1 MYQLNVFLRK
11 EITMTI
17 GEKIR
22 ELRENKRWSQK
33 QLAKKAGVSE
43 AYIKRYERGEV
54 CPSNLTMFKPAKAL
68 GVDVTVLI
76 AAKYPINDTENLR
89 SALEVPDNATDRE
102 QLIKAEIERDPN
114 SSISHLFAQ
123 WLNMLR
129 EIDDLSVKEL
139 ADATGLTWEEIDEY
153 EREEDIPD
161 IIAFSRISDYF
172 NISADV
178 LLGKSAL
185 SDSDRR
191 FTEFVYRIETL
202 ERLNKEGKLP
212 DSLYELCR
220 KSVVD
225 EFV

>member
-1 MYQLNVFLRK
+1 MYQLNVILRK

-22 ELRENKRWSQK
+22 ELREKKRWSQK

-43 AYIKRYERGEV
+43 TYIKKYERGEV
-54 CPSNLTMFKPAKAL
+54 CPSNQTMYKLAKAL
-68 GVDVTVLI
+68 GVDITVLI
-76 AAKYPINDTENLR
+76 AAKYPIIDAENLK
-89 SALEVPDNATDRE
+89 SALEIPAATDRE
-102 QLIKAEIERDPN
+102 QLIRAATADDTN
-114 SSISHLFAQ
+114 DSISHRFAI
-123 WLNMLR
+123 WLRMLR

-139 ADATGLTWEEIDEY
+139 ADAAGLTWEEIDEY

>member
-1 MYQLNVFLRK
+1 MYQLNVILRK

-22 ELRENKRWSQK
+22 ELREKKHWSQK

-43 AYIKRYERGEV
+43 TYIKRYERGEV
-54 CPSNLTMFKPAKAL
+54 CPSNQTMYKLAKAL
-68 GVDVTVLI
+68 GVDITVLI
-76 AAKYPINDTENLR
+76 AAKYPIIDAENLK
-89 SALEVPDNATDRE
+89 SALEIPSATNRE
-102 QLIKAEIERDPN
+102 QLIRAATADDTN
-114 SSISHLFAQ
+114 DSISHRFAI
-123 WLNMLR
+123 WLRMLR

-139 ADATGLTWEEIDEY
+139 ADAVGLTWEEIDEY

-212 DSLYELCR
+212 DGLYELCR
-220 KSVVD
+220 KSVVN

>member
-1 MYQLNVFLRK
+1 MYQLNIILRK

-22 ELRENKRWSQK
+22 ELREKKHWSQK

-43 AYIKRYERGEV
+43 TYIKKYERGEV
-54 CPSNLTMFKPAKAL
+54 CPSNQTMYKLAKAL

-76 AAKYPINDTENLR
+76 AAKYPIIDADNLK
-89 SALEVPDNATDRE
+89 SALEIPAATDRE
-102 QLIKAEIERDPN
+102 QLIRSATAGDPN
-114 SSISHLFAQ
+114 LSISHRFAI
-123 WLNMLR
+123 WLRMLR

-139 ADATGLTWEEIDEY
+139 ADAVGLTWEEIDEY

-202 ERLNKEGKLP
+202 ERLNKDGKLP

>member
-1 MYQLNVFLRK
+1 MYQLNVILRK

-22 ELRENKRWSQK
+22 ELREKKHWSQK

-43 AYIKRYERGEV
+43 TYIKKYERGEV
-54 CPSNLTMFKPAKAL
+54 CPSNQTMYKLAKAL
-68 GVDVTVLI
+68 GVDITVLI
-76 AAKYPINDTENLR
+76 AAKYPIIDAENLK
-89 SALEVPDNATDRE
+89 SALEIPAATDRE
-102 QLIKAEIERDPN
+102 QLIRAATADDTN
-114 SSISHLFAQ
+114 DSISHRFAI
-123 WLNMLR
+123 WLRMLR

-139 ADATGLTWEEIDEY
+139 ADAVGLTWEEIDEY

-202 ERLNKEGKLP
+202 ERLNKDGKLP

-220 KSVVD
+220 KSVVN

>member
-1 MYQLNVFLRK
+1 
-11 EITMTI
+11 MTI

-22 ELRENKRWSQK
+22 ELRGKKRWSQK

-43 AYIKRYERGEV
+43 TYIKRYERGEV
-54 CPSNLTMFKPAKAL
+54 CPSNQTMCKLAKAL

-76 AAKYPINDTENLR
+76 AAKYPIIDADNLK
-89 SALEVPDNATDRE
+89 SALEIPAATDRE
-102 QLIKAEIERDPN
+102 QLIRSATAGDPN
-114 SSISHLFAQ
+114 RSISHCFAQ

-129 EIDDLSVKEL
+129 EIDDLSIKEL

-212 DSLYELCR
+212 DSLYEFCR

-225 EFV
+225 EFAGGRAYGNQS

>member
-1 MYQLNVFLRK
+1 MYQLNIILRK

-22 ELRENKRWSQK
+22 ELREKKRWSQK

-43 AYIKRYERGEV
+43 TYIKKYERGEV
-54 CPSNLTMFKPAKAL
+54 CPSNQTMYKLAKAL
-68 GVDVTVLI
+68 GVDITVLI
-76 AAKYPINDTENLR
+76 AAKYPIIDAENLKI
-89 SALEVPDNATDRE
+89 ALEIPAATDRE
-102 QLIKAEIERDPN
+102 QIIRAATADDTN
-114 SSISHLFAQ
+114 DSISHRFAI
-123 WLNMLR
+123 WLRMLR

-139 ADATGLTWEEIDEY
+139 ADAVGLTWEEIDEY

-191 FTEFVYRIETL
+191 FTEFVYRIEAL
-202 ERLNKEGKLP
+202 ERLNKDGKLP

-220 KSVVD
+220 KSVVN

>member
-1 MYQLNVFLRK
+1 MYQLNVILRK

-22 ELRENKRWSQK
+22 ELREKKHWSQK

-43 AYIKRYERGEV
+43 TYIKRYERGEV
-54 CPSNLTMFKPAKAL
+54 CPSNQTMYKLAKAL
-68 GVDVTVLI
+68 GVDITVLI
-76 AAKYPINDTENLR
+76 AAKYPIIDTEYLK
-89 SALEVPDNATDRE
+89 SALEIPAATNRE
-102 QLIKAEIERDPN
+102 QLIRAATADDTN
-114 SSISHLFAQ
+114 DSISHRFAI
-123 WLNMLR
+123 WLRMLR

-139 ADATGLTWEEIDEY
+139 ADAVGLTWEEIDEY

-212 DSLYELCR
+212 DGLYELCR
-220 KSVVD
+220 KSVVN